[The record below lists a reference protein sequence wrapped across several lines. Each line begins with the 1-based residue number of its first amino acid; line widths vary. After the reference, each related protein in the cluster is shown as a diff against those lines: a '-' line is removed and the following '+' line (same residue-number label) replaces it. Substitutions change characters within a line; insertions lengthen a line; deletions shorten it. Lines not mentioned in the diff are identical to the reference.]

1 MVLDKTSKLPIYY
14 QLKEIIK
21 EKIQEGEYSEGELL
35 PSERELCVQYDISRM
50 TVRQAINE
58 LQVEGY
64 LYKVHGKG
72 SFVRSNKI
80 EQNLASLTSF
90 SEDMR
95 RMGRKPG
102 SKILSVETQK
112 ANAEIAQKLGLHIGD
127 NVLLLR
133 RLRFAD
139 QQPICI
145 EKTYLNANLIE
156 QFDIFQTQD
165 FSLYE
170 YLQTTLH
177 IKLARAHQTIETIL
191 LSGKEANLLAVMEN
205 SLGLLMERITYN
217 EKNEA
222 IEYVRS
228 TYRGDTYKFV
238 IELKA
243 TNGNESL

>member
-1 MVLDKTSKLPIYY
+1 MLLDKTSKLPIYY

-21 EKIQEGEYSEGELL
+21 SKIQEGEYSEGEMI
-35 PSERELCVQYDISRM
+35 PSERELCNQYDISRM

-58 LQVEGY
+58 LQTEGY

-90 SEDMR
+90 SEDML
-95 RMGRKPG
+95 RMGRKPS
-102 SKILSVETQK
+102 SKILSAEKMK
-112 ANAEIAQKLGLHIGD
+112 ANAETAQKLGLHIGD
-127 NVLLLR
+127 SVLLLS

-145 EKTYLNANLIE
+145 EKTYLNADLLKYSNA
-156 QFDIFQTQD
+156 FQVPD

-170 YLQTTLH
+170 YLRKTLH
-177 IKLARAHQTIETIL
+177 IKLTHAHQTIETIL
-191 LSGKEANLLAVMEN
+191 LSGEDANLLAVMDN
-205 SLGLLMERITYN
+205 SLGLLMSRITYN
-217 EKNEA
+217 EKNEV

-228 TYRGDTYKFV
+228 IYRGDTYKFI

-243 TNGNESL
+243 TNGSESL

>member
-1 MVLDKTSKLPIYY
+1 MLLDKTSKLPIYY

-21 EKIQEGEYSEGELL
+21 SKIQNGEYSEGQMI

-58 LQVEGY
+58 LQAEGY

-95 RMGRKPG
+95 KMGRVPS
-102 SKILSVETQK
+102 SKILSVESVK
-112 ANAEIAQKLGLHIGD
+112 ANAETAQKLGLHIGED
-127 NVLLLR
+127 VLLLS

-145 EKTYLNANLIE
+145 EKTYLNANMLE
-156 QFDIFQTQD
+156 YSYAFQSSD

-170 YLQTTLH
+170 HLRKRLH
-177 IKLARAHQTIETIL
+177 IKLTHAHQTIETIL
-191 LSGKEANLLAVMEN
+191 LSGEEASLLAVMEN
-205 SLGLLMERITYN
+205 SLGLLMKRITYN
-217 EKNEA
+217 EKDEA
-222 IEYVRS
+222 VEYVRS
-228 TYRGDTYKFV
+228 IYRGDTYKFI

-243 TNGNESL
+243 PNGNESL

>member
-1 MVLDKTSKLPIYY
+1 MLLDKTSKLPIYY

-21 EKIQEGEYSEGELL
+21 SKIQDGEYSEGEMI
-35 PSERELCVQYDISRM
+35 PSERELCIQYDISRM

-58 LQVEGY
+58 LQAEGY
-64 LYKVHGKG
+64 LHKVHGKG

-95 RMGRKPG
+95 RMGRKPS
-102 SKILSVETQK
+102 SKILSVESVR
-112 ANAEIAQKLGLHIGD
+112 ANAETAQKLGLHIGD
-127 NVLLLR
+127 NVLLLS

-145 EKTYLNANLIE
+145 EKTYLNANLLE
-156 QFDIFQTQD
+156 YSYAFQSSD

-170 YLQTTLH
+170 YLRKTLQ
-177 IKLARAHQTIETIL
+177 IKLTHAYQTIETIL
-191 LSGKEANLLAVMEN
+191 LSGEEANLLAVMEN
-205 SLGLLMERITYN
+205 SLGLLMKRITYN

-222 IEYVRS
+222 VEYVRS
-228 TYRGDTYKFV
+228 IYRGDTYKFI

-243 TNGNESL
+243 PNGNESL